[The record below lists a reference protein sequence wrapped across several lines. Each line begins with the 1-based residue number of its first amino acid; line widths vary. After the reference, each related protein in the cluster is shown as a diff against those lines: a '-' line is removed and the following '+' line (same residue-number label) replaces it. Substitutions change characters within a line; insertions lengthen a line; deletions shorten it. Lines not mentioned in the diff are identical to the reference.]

1 MKAVKIVASFLA
13 VLFSVQCLA
22 DGDGALL
29 WWMVKPE
36 ITVLDQDGSKTV
48 SSAQEL
54 GVTDVRVRYISDE
67 GATGYLSFYGLNSD
81 GESVSYYDGSNGM
94 GAELGIGLPASYFGD
109 LSTLSGTQYSFVL
122 ELGNYE
128 NGSWARTTMVSESK
142 SYSELL
148 ANHHISQWDIMD
160 MPEGRGWNPGFYSVV
175 PEPSSGL
182 LTMLGISLLALR
194 RKRRI

>member
-1 MKAVKIVASFLA
+1 
-13 VLFSVQCLA
+13 
-22 DGDGALL
+22 
-29 WWMVKPE
+29 
-36 ITVLDQDGSKTV
+36 
-48 SSAQEL
+48 
-54 GVTDVRVRYISDE
+54 
-67 GATGYLSFYGLNSD
+67 
-81 GESVSYYDGSNGM
+81 
-94 GAELGIGLPASYFGD
+94 
-109 LSTLSGTQYSFVL
+109 L

-148 ANHHISQWDIMD
+148 ANRHISQWDIMD
-160 MPEGRGWNPGFYSVV
+160 MPEGLGWNPGFYSVV